1 MIYTI
6 IYMAGLL
13 GLLYWLGGILMETP
27 TTIQQELIYIGEE
40 E

>member
-6 IYMAGLL
+6 IYMAGLV
-13 GLLYWLGGILMETP
+13 GLLYWLGGVLMETHTP
-27 TTIQQELIYIGEE
+27 QELIYIGEE